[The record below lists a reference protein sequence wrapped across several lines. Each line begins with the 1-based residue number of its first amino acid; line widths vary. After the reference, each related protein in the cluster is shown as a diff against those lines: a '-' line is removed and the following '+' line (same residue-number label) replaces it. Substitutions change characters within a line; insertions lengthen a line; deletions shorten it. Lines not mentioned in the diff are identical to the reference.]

1 MAKKILG
8 KVKEMNLPKPPDDLN
23 ITTLF
28 VGGIDDNMEEDSLIN
43 NMKDFGK
50 IKTVKLVHR

>member
-1 MAKKILG
+1 
-8 KVKEMNLPKPPDDLN
+8 MNLPKPPDDLN